1 MLRLLLI
8 SLFMALLSA
17 CGDAN
22 EHFCARYNYLYDQL
36 TSESDLTSFT
46 EMKQSLLEKIANDDS
61 DKAKMMLFVLE
72 DFHIAIKSEGEEAF
86 DTCMRLKRWQS
97 YR

>member
-8 SLFMALLSA
+8 SLLVSILSA

-36 TSESDLTSFT
+36 ASESDLPSFA
-46 EMKQSLLEKIANDDS
+46 EMKQSLLAKIAKDDNDQ
-61 DKAKMMLFVLE
+61 AKMMLFVLE
-72 DFHIAIKSEGEEAF
+72 DFHIALKPHGEEAY
-86 DTCMRLKRWQS
+86 DTCMRLKRWHGYQ
-97 YR
+97 